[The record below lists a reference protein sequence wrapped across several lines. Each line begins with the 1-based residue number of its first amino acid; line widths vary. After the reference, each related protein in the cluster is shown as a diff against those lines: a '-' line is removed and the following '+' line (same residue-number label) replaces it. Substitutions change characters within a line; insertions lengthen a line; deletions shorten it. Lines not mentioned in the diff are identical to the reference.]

1 MIQARRKWKP
11 VRSGNQF
18 SACVARLLNRLP
30 GRYFLSVIFVSW
42 FQTAHAE
49 ALVADLTSH
58 LIAISTGFTGA
69 SVVLFGAI
77 DGPGDVAVVVRGP
90 DRDVTVRRKSRIAGI
105 WVNTRELTFSNIPS
119 FYSVAASRPLDEI
132 VSPATAAFYHL
143 GTSSLEMRV
152 DSRAP
157 PEVVDEFRGALVR
170 IQQQARLFP
179 TSVAKVNF
187 IGERLF
193 RTTIEFPSNVP
204 TGTYFIEVLLV
215 RDKDVVSGQTT
226 PLVVSKVGIDADV
239 FGFAGRRPGLYG
251 AIAVMTAVVAGWL
264 ANLPFRGA

>member
-1 MIQARRKWKP
+1 MI
-11 VRSGNQF
+11 
-18 SACVARLLNRLP
+18 LLCTQP
-30 GRYFLSVIFVSW
+30 
-42 FQTAHAE
+42 AHGE

-69 SVVLFGAI
+69 SVVLFGAT

-105 WVNTRELTFSNIPS
+105 WVNTQELSFSNVPS
-119 FYSVAASRPLDEI
+119 FYSVAASRPLNEI
-132 VSPATAAFYHL
+132 VSPATAAFYRL
-143 GTSSLEMRV
+143 GTSSLEMKAE
-152 DSRAP
+152 SRAP
-157 PEVVDEFRGALVR
+157 PAVVDEFREAFLR
-170 IQQQARLFP
+170 LQQQARLFP
-179 TSVAKVNF
+179 TSIGKVNF

-226 PLVVSKVGIDADV
+226 PLVVSKVGVDAAVSD
-239 FGFAGRRPGLYG
+239 FATRQSAIYGL
-251 AIAVMTAVVAGWL
+251 IAVLVAVMAGWL
-264 ANLPFRGA
+264 ASVPFRRV

>member
-1 MIQARRKWKP
+1 MSRARWKWKRI
-11 VRSGNQF
+11 RSGNRI
-18 SACVARLLNRLP
+18 SSSVARAMTRPLGQFFLFAIILLGIQP
-30 GRYFLSVIFVSW
+30 
-42 FQTAHAE
+42 AHAE

-69 SVVLFGAI
+69 SVVLFGAT

-105 WVNTRELTFSNIPS
+105 WVNTQELTFNNVPS
-119 FYSVAASRPLDEI
+119 FYSVAASRPLNEI
-132 VSPATAAFYHL
+132 VSPATAAFYRL
-143 GTSSLEMRV
+143 GTSSLEMKAE
-152 DSRAP
+152 SRAP
-157 PEVVDEFRGALVR
+157 PEVVGKFRDALLR

-179 TSVAKVNF
+179 TSIGKVNF

-215 RDKDVVSGQTT
+215 RDRDVVSGQTT

-239 FGFAGRRPGLYG
+239 FGFAGRQPGLYG
-251 AIAVMTAVVAGWL
+251 AIAVATAVMAGWL
-264 ANLPFRGA
+264 ANLPFKGA